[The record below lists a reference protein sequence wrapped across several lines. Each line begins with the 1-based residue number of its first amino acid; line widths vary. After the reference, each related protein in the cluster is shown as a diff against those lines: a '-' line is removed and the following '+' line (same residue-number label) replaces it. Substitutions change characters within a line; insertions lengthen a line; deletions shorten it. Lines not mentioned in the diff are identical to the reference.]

1 MPKRSKSSGRWLAE
15 HHADPYVQRAQK
27 EGWRSRAVFKLAQ
40 IDKAERLIKPGM
52 TVVDLGAAPGG
63 WSQYAARAVEPG
75 GRVVALD
82 LLPIDPI
89 RGVEILTGD
98 FRDEAV
104 LWRLLEALGG
114 GAVDLVLSDLAPNL
128 AGVDAID
135 QPRAMHLTELALD
148 VANRVLR
155 PGGTVLAKAFQ
166 GAGFQ
171 ELVTGARRQFAT
183 VRLKKPRASRA
194 RSAEL
199 YLLASGRRIV

>member
-1 MPKRSKSSGRWLAE
+1 
-15 HHADPYVQRAQK
+15 
-27 EGWRSRAVFKLAQ
+27 VFKLEE
-40 IDKAERLIKPGM
+40 IDKAERLIRPGM

-63 WSQYAARAVEPG
+63 WSQYVARAVEPG

-82 LLPIDPI
+82 LLPVDPI

-104 LWRLLEALGG
+104 LRQLLEALGG
-114 GAVDLVLSDLAPNL
+114 VAVDLVLSDMAPNL

-135 QPRAMHLTELALD
+135 QPRAMHLTELALE
-148 VANRVLR
+148 VAIRVLR
-155 PGGTVLAKAFQ
+155 PGGAVLAKAFQ

-171 ELVTGARRQFAT
+171 QLVADARRQFAT